1 MRNRL
6 EGHRVSPALGPG
18 LAQRAVLARFL
29 PSASQF
35 SLVAQ
40 YLCEGSSDRWSDFNR
55 LDRMNDPLECISM
68 KNRLLI
74 AVVGGTLAVPS
85 LSMAIFYDNF
95 DTENGGVSSLNYG
108 SFANWD
114 VSGGTV
120 DLIANGAYG
129 LSGSGMFVDMDGST
143 SNAGVLTTKTAFAL
157 SGGTTY
163 VLRFSI
169 SGNQRG
175 GADDSMTVSLG
186 SLYSEVFTRSAAAPW
201 EVVERNIFVAAG
213 TNANLAF
220 DHAGGDH
227 LGMLLDEVEIAVVPE
242 PTSLAAI
249 CGGVIALLRRRKQ

>member
-1 MRNRL
+1 
-6 EGHRVSPALGPG
+6 
-18 LAQRAVLARFL
+18 
-29 PSASQF
+29 
-35 SLVAQ
+35 
-40 YLCEGSSDRWSDFNR
+40 
-55 LDRMNDPLECISM
+55 M

-114 VSGGTV
+114 VSSGAV
-120 DLIANGAYG
+120 DLIANGFAG
-129 LSGSGMFVDMDGST
+129 LTGSGVFVDMDGSA
-143 SNAGVLTTKTAFAL
+143 SSAGILTTKTAFAL

-163 VLRFSI
+163 TLRFAI

-175 GADDSMTVSLG
+175 GADDTMTVSLG

-201 EVVERNIFVAAG
+201 DTVERNIFVASG
-213 TNANLAF
+213 TNAKLSF

-227 LGMLLDEVEIAVVPE
+227 LGILLDNVELTAVPE
-242 PTSLAAI
+242 PTSLAAL
-249 CGGVIALLRRRKQ
+249 GLFATALVRRRKQ